1 MNGDNV
7 SLENLQQLKQIEE
20 MKKQILTR
28 MLSREAYER
37 LGRVRAVNTELASQ
51 AELYLIQIHQSGK
64 LKQRVSDEQMKDIF
78 KVLSQKKSFSIK
90 RV

>member
-7 SLENLQQLKQIEE
+7 SLEDLQQLKQIEE
-20 MKKQILTR
+20 MKRQILTR

-37 LGRVRAVNTELASQ
+37 LGRVRAVNQELASQ

-64 LKQRVSDEQMKDIF
+64 LKQRVSDEQMKDIL